1 MAEIPE
7 SIHTV
12 AAKIDEWHEKHQERP
27 RPHMGASLLGHPC
40 DRWLWLSF
48 RWAVVE
54 KFNGRMLRL
63 FRRGQREEELIISDL
78 RAVGMEV
85 HSTGAEQSRVD
96 FGAHVSGS
104 IDGII
109 EKGVPEAP
117 AKRHVLECKT
127 HSLKSFKA
135 LCDKG
140 VQESKPQHWC
150 QMQLYMAGTGIDRA
164 LYYAVCKDDD
174 SIYTERVRYDAEAA
188 KALVERGRRLTLCE
202 RMPEPLST
210 DSTWYQCRYCSAHSF
225 CFESKLTKEI
235 NCRTCA
241 LSTPTE
247 DSKWLCARYGNEEIP
262 VDAQRTGCDG
272 HVLHPDLVPWKWL
285 PSDDGL
291 TALFEIDGEVVKNGL
306 PGAIVHSSKELLGLA
321 GWEVGSDEE
330 SPVSGVEAG
339 VSA

>member
-1 MAEIPE
+1 MTAIPQPLH
-7 SIHTV
+7 SI
-12 AAKIDEWHEKHQERP
+12 AALIDATIAKNPEGP
-27 RPHMGASLLGHPC
+27 RPHLGASLLGHPC
-40 DRWLWLSF
+40 DRWLWLTF

-63 FRRGQREEELIISDL
+63 FRRGQEEEEKIVSWLTQIGCEI
-78 RAVGMEV
+78 
-85 HSTGAEQSRVD
+85 HSTGGKQARVD

-117 AKRHVLECKT
+117 TKRHILECKT
-127 HSLKSFKA
+127 HSLKSFKD

-150 QMQLYMAGTGIDRA
+150 QMQLYMHGTEIDRA
-164 LYYAVCKDDD
+164 LYFAVCKDDD
-174 SIYTERVRYDAEAA
+174 QIYTERVRYDEEAA

-210 DSTWYQCRYCSAHSF
+210 DPTWYQCRFCPAHSF
-225 CFESKLTKEI
+225 CFDTKLTKEV

-247 DSKWLCARYGNEEIP
+247 DSKWFCARYGNEEIP
-262 VDAQRTGCDG
+262 VSAQREGCDG

-285 PSDDGL
+285 PSDD
-291 TALFEIDGEVVKNGL
+291 AFSAVYEINGEQIKNG
-306 PGAIVHSSKELLGLA
+306 VEDNTTHSSKELLDLEAWKDGDSEGLPTA
-321 GWEVGSDEE
+321 GD
-330 SPVSGVEAG
+330 
-339 VSA
+339 

>member
-1 MAEIPE
+1 MAAIPQPL
-7 SIHTV
+7 HTIS
-12 AAKIDEWHEKHQERP
+12 ALIDSTIAKTQEGP
-27 RPHMGASLLGHPC
+27 RPHLGASLLGHPC
-40 DRWLWLSF
+40 DRWLWLTF

-63 FRRGQREEELIISDL
+63 FRRGQEEEEKIVSWLTQIGCEI
-78 RAVGMEV
+78 
-85 HSTGAEQSRVD
+85 HSTGGKQARVD

-117 AKRHVLECKT
+117 TKRHILECKT
-127 HSLKSFKA
+127 HSLKSFKD

-150 QMQLYMAGTGIDRA
+150 QMQLYMHSTGIDRA
-164 LYYAVCKDDD
+164 LYFAVCKDDD
-174 SIYTERVRYDAEAA
+174 QIYTERVRYDEEAA

-210 DSTWYQCRYCSAHSF
+210 DPTWYQCRFCPAHSF
-225 CFESKLTKEI
+225 CFDTKLTKEV

-262 VDAQRTGCDG
+262 VSAQRTGCDG

-285 PSDDGL
+285 PSDD
-291 TALFEIDGEVVKNGL
+291 AFSAVYEIDGEQIRNG
-306 PGAIVHSSKELLGLA
+306 VEDENTHSSKELVSLEAWKDGDFTGLPTA
-321 GWEVGSDEE
+321 GD
-330 SPVSGVEAG
+330 
-339 VSA
+339 